1 MLQAYHLNRRASTS
15 WQSLLRLHLANPVSI
30 VYTGGMKIP
39 HPPTPVVRLGVDEG
53 NHAEMP
59 AIMAGGH
66 RAGQHTR
73 VIEKEVLRNG
83 EVVKQVWKV
92 MGNAEYGLPS
102 GIDADVYYALM
113 ELSDEQ
119 RWPRK
124 VHFSLYDLIERMGWS
139 HGGESYANARESLKR
154 WATVRIE
161 ATNSFYVL
169 QNREYRG
176 TLVWGFIEEAYV
188 PQRDEVSDRGSP
200 VNYIVWNEHLHQSVL
215 SGYVLAIDLDLYRR
229 LRKRPLARRLYTF
242 LNKKFGAK
250 RAWAMELKSLAHT
263 HLGIAES
270 RSSPAQIR
278 AMLDPAVE
286 LLKEN
291 GYLRGCQYRAR
302 SKETIVTFHRAG
314 SVAANDEHAALSSEE
329 PPLAQLRR
337 RLFGSPGST
346 FREADV
352 ATAQAF
358 IDAHGAAAW
367 SEFIDFAD
375 EYRRSQWPDM
385 KAVGGALTLLER
397 FLESRAERQQA
408 STTKHEQELRRQWQH
423 YLDANIES
431 TKREESER
439 FAAFEAV
446 MSDHREYQRWLEASH
461 GKHFPYSTD
470 ESRQLH
476 ADTAR
481 ELYRDHFLKAFA
493 DRDIKSYENWLAT
506 NSAA

>member
-1 MLQAYHLNRRASTS
+1 
-15 WQSLLRLHLANPVSI
+15 
-30 VYTGGMKIP
+30 
-39 HPPTPVVRLGVDEG
+39 
-53 NHAEMP
+53 
-59 AIMAGGH
+59 
-66 RAGQHTR
+66 
-73 VIEKEVLRNG
+73 
-83 EVVKQVWKV
+83 
-92 MGNAEYGLPS
+92 
-102 GIDADVYYALM
+102 
-113 ELSDEQ
+113 
-119 RWPRK
+119 
-124 VHFSLYDLIERMGWS
+124 
-139 HGGESYANARESLKR
+139 
-154 WATVRIE
+154 
-161 ATNSFYVL
+161 
-169 QNREYRG
+169 
-176 TLVWGFIEEAYV
+176 
-188 PQRDEVSDRGSP
+188 
-200 VNYIVWNEHLHQSVL
+200 
-215 SGYVLAIDLDLYRR
+215 
-229 LRKRPLARRLYTF
+229 
-242 LNKKFGAK
+242 
-250 RAWAMELKSLAHT
+250 MELKSLAHT

-367 SEFIDFAD
+367 GEFIDFAD

-431 TKREESER
+431 TKREESDR

-446 MSDHREYQRWLEASH
+446 MSETPRIPAL
-461 GKHFPYSTD
+461 
-470 ESRQLH
+470 
-476 ADTAR
+476 AR
-481 ELYRDHFLKAFA
+481 SLSWQALP
-493 DRDIKSYENWLAT
+493 L
-506 NSAA
+506 